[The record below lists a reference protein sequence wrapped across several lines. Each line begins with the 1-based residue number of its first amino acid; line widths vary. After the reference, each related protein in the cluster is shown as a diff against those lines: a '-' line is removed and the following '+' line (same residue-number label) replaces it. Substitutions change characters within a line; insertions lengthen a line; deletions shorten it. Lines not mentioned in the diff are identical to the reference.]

1 MAVRSALSFLPLV
14 ALSLAIGCGTS
25 GALSDNDP
33 GGKAG
38 SGGTKGG
45 SGGKPSGD
53 AGQEGSEAGNGGEVA
68 GNGGSSTANGGKG
81 GGPGGTSSN
90 GGAGGKAGSDD
101 PGEGGNAGAGG
112 DAGGED
118 GGSAGLGGSG
128 GTSGNPFG
136 GAGGNDP
143 GSAGAGGSDSPP
155 VDPCPDELKLVYVL
169 TDDRELHRFDP
180 VALTFTKV
188 GDLDCKNKAGAFS
201 MAVSRNGFAYAVLDD
216 GSLQQI
222 DVKTAKCTATT
233 FKTNQ
238 QGFRTFGMGFT
249 SKDATNETL
258 FVSDSDGDGLAKIDL
273 STFVLTKVGKYDK
286 LTNRRAELTGNSA
299 GELFG
304 AFEGSPYDVAQ
315 IDPTNAKILSVAK
328 QSSVGTGGS
337 YNFAF
342 ANWGGLFWLFVG
354 PGTSTDAFAYDPV
367 AKKTEKKK
375 HTNLTIVGAGV
386 STCAPRGTKD

>member
-1 MAVRSALSFLPLV
+1 MDVRSALPLL
-14 ALSLAIGCGTS
+14 ALALFIGCGTS
-25 GALSDNDP
+25 GAISDSGGNAGNAGKSGAGSKGGNGGKSGGEAGQD
-33 GGKAG
+33 GGEAGSDGEDGGAAGKAG
-38 SGGTKGG
+38 GAA
-45 SGGKPSGD
+45 GKS
-53 AGQEGSEAGNGGEVA
+53 
-68 GNGGSSTANGGKG
+68 
-81 GGPGGTSSN
+81 GGPG
-90 GGAGGKAGSDD
+90 GGAGGKAGGAD
-101 PGEGGNAGAGG
+101 PGVGGNGGDDAGAGG
-112 DAGGED
+112 VDA
-118 GGSAGLGGSG
+118 GGSG
-128 GTSGNPFG
+128 GADGENPFG
-136 GAGGNDP
+136 GAGGGDA
-143 GSAGAGGSDSPP
+143 GSSGAGGSDSPP

-188 GDLDCKNKAGAFS
+188 GDLDCKNKSSAFS

-233 FKTNQ
+233 FQKNQ
-238 QGFRTFGMGFT
+238 QGFLTFGMGFT

-258 FVSDSDGDGLAKIDL
+258 FVSDSGGDGLAKIDL

-342 ANWGGLFWLFVG
+342 ANWGGLF
-354 PGTSTDAFAYDPV
+354 
-367 AKKTEKKK
+367 
-375 HTNLTIVGAGV
+375 
-386 STCAPRGTKD
+386 